1 MTMTTLLD
9 SHPGALGEAPDLTA
23 RELQVLRVWRNSPS
37 KALAAFELRLS
48 ENTVRTH
55 IQRIRAK
62 YAFLGHDVSTKEQLL
77 DRAYRD
83 GLLTR

>member
-1 MTMTTLLD
+1 MTTMLD
-9 SHPGALGEAPDLTA
+9 PATDGFSLAPKLTA
-23 RELQVLRVWRNSPS
+23 RETQVLRAWRNSPS
-37 KALAAFELRLS
+37 KALAALELRLS